1 MGMLKVRKR
10 DNRIV
15 PFNKNKIIKVIH
27 KAFTSVGKDE
37 KEKVI
42 KITEQVVDRLE
53 KKYEGK
59 IVNVE
64 DIQNVVEEIL
74 IKNNLVDVAKSFILY
89 RQKHKELR
97 EMKSVLG
104 IEDDLK
110 LPINSLKVLKARYL
124 RRNEEGKIVET
135 PKQLFKRVANAVAEP
150 DKKYDLNEKR
160 SARRFYN
167 MMCNLEFMP
176 NSPTLF
182 NAGTNSKLSLS
193 ACFVLPVP
201 DSMEGI
207 FDGIKNMALV
217 QMAGGGTGF
226 SFSRL
231 RPKGDIVKSTMGQA
245 SGPVSFMRVFNVATE
260 IVKQGGKRRG
270 ANMGIL
276 RVDHPDIIEFIS
288 CKESSKEFTNFN
300 LSIGITDSFMEAV
313 EKGVDYELINP
324 RDGKVVKKLNA
335 RKVFSLIT
343 TFAWKNGDPGIVFL
357 DEINRHNPNPEQ
369 EMEST
374 NPCGEQPLLPYESC
388 NLGSIN
394 LSKMVKKTGEKYYIN
409 WRKLK
414 ETSREAVNFLD
425 NIVDINSFP
434 IKEIEKATRA
444 NRKIGLGIMGFADML
459 ILLGI
464 PYNSEDA
471 EKTASEIMEFITE
484 TGRERSRELG
494 KDKGNFPNFSKS
506 IWKNEVAMR
515 NATVTTIAPT
525 GTIGIISNCSAGVE
539 PIFAVSYM
547 RNVAGSLGEN
557 LVETNR
563 LFEIILK
570 DRGLYNED
578 IIRKVSGKASI
589 QNVEEIPEG
598 IRKIFVSAHDVS
610 PEWHL
615 RIQAAFQKHTDNAVS
630 KTINLPNTAT
640 IQDVEKIYMLAW
652 KMKCKGT
659 TIYRDMSRSEQII
672 SFYSEGK
679 KQEEET
685 PEDKCPHCKAKL
697 VREEG
702 CKICKSCG
710 YSVCG

>member
-1 MGMLKVRKR
+1 MLKVRKR